1 MTEQTKQPK
10 DTLDH
15 GPRACA
21 ALDAAIRQ
29 AEAEA
34 ARHDDMAEV
43 ASDPD
48 LKAGHLRTALTL
60 RRLAAAG
67 KEARS
72 ALRRE
77 PPA

>member
-1 MTEQTKQPK
+1 M
-10 DTLDH
+10 
-15 GPRACA
+15 A
-21 ALDAAIRQ
+21 AT
-29 AEAEA
+29 
-34 ARHDDMAEV
+34 

-48 LKAGHLRTALTL
+48 MKVGHLRTALTL
-60 RRLAAAG
+60 RKLAAAG